1 MHIQIN
7 KDISFVWY
15 FLWILQAIGQ
25 MLLSVLQRKQALK
38 WGENLFFF
46 LLAVGVLGEATERN
60 ETPMDNSLKH
70 IRALLES
77 LLDGGEQEKC
87 EKPQLG
93 SCEIKENPIILFD
106 KRTEEK

>member
-1 MHIQIN
+1 MNSPSHWPN
-7 KDISFVWY
+7 
-15 FLWILQAIGQ
+15 AIIRFATKTSTQ
-25 MLLSVLQRKQALK
+25 VRRKSVL
-38 WGENLFFF
+38 FF